1 MNSLPVSQLVLLV
14 SVAVFTLVAAV
25 SDLRTRKIPNW
36 MTVPMCVAGLIYQ
49 ISFFQWSGL
58 GNGLLGFL
66 AGFGILFILWMI
78 GSAGG
83 GDVKLMGALGP
94 WLGGWL
100 TLKVLFVS
108 LIFVTLGTFGI
119 VFFGLVANGFRKTKE
134 QYVKTGVARENV
146 DQRQKRRV
154 MAFAVPVALA
164 AWCML
169 ALQFFGDRG

>member
-49 ISFFQWSGL
+49 VCFFQWSGL
-58 GNGLLGFL
+58 GSGLLGFL
-66 AGFGILFILWMI
+66 AGFGILFVLWMI

-94 WLGGWL
+94 WLGGLL

-108 LIFVTLGTFGI
+108 VIFVTVGTFGI
-119 VFFGLVANGFRKTKE
+119 VLFGLLANGFRKTKE

-169 ALQFFGDRG
+169 AIQFFGTRG

>member
-1 MNSLPVSQLVLLV
+1 MNSLPISQLVLLV

-49 ISFFQWSGL
+49 VCFFQWSGL
-58 GNGLLGFL
+58 GSGLLGFL
-66 AGFGILFILWMI
+66 AGFGILFVLWMI

-94 WLGGWL
+94 WLGGLL

-108 LIFVTLGTFGI
+108 VIFVTVGTCGI
-119 VFFGLVANGFRKTKE
+119 VLFGLISNGFRKTKE
-134 QYVKTGVARENV
+134 QYVKAGVARENV

-169 ALQFFGDRG
+169 AIQLFGTRG

>member
-1 MNSLPVSQLVLLV
+1 MNSLAPSQLVLLL
-14 SVAVFTLVAAV
+14 SVAAFTLVAAI

-49 ISFFQWSGL
+49 VCFFQWSGL
-58 GNGLLGFL
+58 GSGLLGFL

-119 VFFGLVANGFRKTKE
+119 VVFGLIANGFRKTKQ
-134 QYVKTGVARENV
+134 QYLKTGVARENV

-169 ALQFFGDRG
+169 AIQLFGPQR